1 MNKNQ
6 IRVIYGENPM
16 EMTMELLRKVKLASL
31 IPDGASI
38 GLKPN
43 LVVAKP
49 PEQGATTHAE
59 ILEGTIRYL
68 QEEGFSD
75 IRILEGSWVGENTE
89 NAWRVNGYDVLAKK
103 YCVPLINTKRDRFET
118 RTMGGISMEI
128 SKTALNLDFL
138 INMPVLKGH
147 CQTLVTGALKNMK
160 GIISDREKRH
170 FHALGLHR
178 PIAYLAAIRS
188 ADFVLCDGICGDL
201 DFEEGGNPV
210 RMNRIFCGT
219 DSVLCDS
226 YLASVM
232 GYDPEDIEYIR
243 LAAEL
248 GVGSM
253 DLEHADILELNHD
266 ETKAGSRATG
276 RAAKLGRY
284 TVQKEA
290 CSACYA
296 NLIQALARLQD
307 EGKLGAFASAPVSV
321 GQGFRG
327 VLGNGPA
334 SGNCTAGFKS
344 FCRGCPPKTRDILR
358 YLEEYRKTHKL

>member
-1 MNKNQ
+1 MKDNR
-6 IRVIYGENPM
+6 IRVIYGDNPL
-16 EMTMELLRKVKLASL
+16 EMTMTLLEKADLAAL

-49 PEQGATTHAE
+49 PEEGATTHRE

-68 QEEGFSD
+68 QEHGFSD
-75 IRILEGSWVGENTE
+75 IRILEGSWIGETTE
-89 NAWRVNGYDVLAKK
+89 RALRVNGYDTLSRE
-103 YCVPLINTKRDRFET
+103 YFVPFVDTKRDTFVKKT
-118 RTMGGISMEI
+118 FGGITMEI
-128 SKTALNLDFL
+128 SRTALDLDFL

-147 CQTLVTGALKNMK
+147 CQTIVTGALKNMK

-178 PIAYLAAIRS
+178 PIAYLNAIRS
-188 ADFVLCDGICGDL
+188 ADFVICDGICGDL

-210 RMNRIFCGT
+210 QMNRIFCGT

-226 YLASVM
+226 YEASLM

-248 GVGSM
+248 GVGSA
-253 DLEHADILELNHD
+253 DLSRAEILELNRD
-266 ETKAGSRATG
+266 ETKAKGRGTG
-276 RAAKLGRY
+276 RAAKLSRY
-284 TVQKEA
+284 TDQKDA

-296 NLIQALARLQD
+296 NLIQALARMED
-307 EGKLGAFASAPVSV
+307 AGKLGAFSGRPVSV
-321 GQGFRG
+321 GQGFKG
-327 VLGNGPA
+327 VLGTGPA

-344 FCRGCPPKTRDILR
+344 FCRGCPPKTRDIVR
-358 YLEEYRKTHKL
+358 YLEEYSRS